1 MTLYDTQFCVVHHI
15 QAQQVTFFG
24 GFGNYGSITC
34 PCCFGPTS
42 GFQNGPEW
50 ASCVNNL
57 VQDVLVPIVYSNYD
71 SYGSPGLL
79 TTRWGSTTIGGLIS
93 VPGVP
98 ITIDGLAYK
107 RYAILENGFN
117 RLLNPAINWM
127 MNTNPGSNGTVEY
140 VLASDNAVSFE
151 DWVIYLNQESI
162 NGFLEYNWG
171 VGESAASVSGVST
184 GGAINAYLASSKT
197 SPGICATFPDNLVF
211 GVCPTK
217 GLGQSATPLDSV
229 SAANCAAWY
238 DSDVVGGVLDGN
250 NAISWEDAC
259 ANYGGLNTND
269 LFGSTLQ
276 DGIATAGIFG
286 DDDCGGDGLCG
297 LRFIDG

>member
-1 MTLYDTQFCVVHHI
+1 M
-15 QAQQVTFFG
+15 TFFA
-24 GFGNYGSITC
+24 GFGNYGSLTC

-42 GFQNGPEW
+42 GFQHGREW

-57 VQDVLVPIVYSNYD
+57 VRDVLVPIVYRNGGGYD
-71 SYGSPGLL
+71 SPGLL
-79 TTRWGSTTIGGLIS
+79 TTRWGADQVTDSQFGGLIS

-98 ITIDGLAYK
+98 ITVDALAYK
-107 RYAILENGFN
+107 RYAVLDNGFN
-117 RLLNPAINWM
+117 ELLNPAINWI
-127 MNTNPGSNGTVEY
+127 MNTNPGLDGTVEY

-151 DWVIYLNQESI
+151 DWVIYVTQESV

-171 VGESAASVSGVST
+171 VGQNAASVSGVSA
-184 GGAINAYLASSKT
+184 GGAINAYLASSRT
-197 SPGICATFPDNLVF
+197 SPGICATYTEDLVF

-217 GLGQSATPLDSV
+217 GLGQSATPLDSD

-238 DSDVVGGVLDGN
+238 VSDVVGGVLDGDK
-250 NAISWEDAC
+250 AIRWEDAC

-276 DGIATAGIFG
+276 DGIATTGIFG
-286 DDDCGGDGLCG
+286 DDDCEGDGLCG